1 MEKDFIDISCQNK
14 LGLEYYRYQWAS
26 IVPKNVSIENG
37 KSFQDEN
44 GEHLSVVMF
53 GFDGISRSNF
63 IRQLPK
69 SKTFMDKLGFITM
82 EKHTKIADN
91 TFPNWMGILLGE
103 HTYDYEFPATVDN
116 REHIDYDNWTNLLWR
131 RFSRN
136 GYATLLSEDE
146 PKIATFN
153 YNKRMN
159 GFISRPPTDHY
170 IRPWYLALD
179 EHYLRSRSSKFCYDN
194 FPIHKLQFQYS
205 KSFLQGY
212 KGKRKFLWQWLTEVS
227 HDYLNT
233 VGVVDEDFVKFLTEI
248 QPNFNNSIV
257 IVFSDHGNRYDSI
270 RETVIGRLESRLPFL
285 SIKMPEWFS
294 KKYPKM
300 EENLKANSKILTSHF
315 DLHAMLVQ
323 ILQGNFSSPPPKLS
337 RGISLLSSIPS
348 NQTCFSAEIPSQ
360 FCPCFKEYEIPL
372 SNDTTFADLILQK
385 IHNYFAEKNVL
396 DKCAKM
402 ELDSIKSISLSLP
415 PSKLSLDELQPS
427 FKGDLYHYRIQFQVK
442 PPSNAILEGI
452 VVKNKFSG
460 EIKVLN
466 DIERN
471 NRKKM
476 VWPQT
481 IFIGGPTAC
490 GKSTISQLLANRLN
504 GEYELADGDHYHS
517 KTSIE
522 KMANGI
528 PLTDEDREGWL
539 RHLSEMALDGKK
551 RIIACSS
558 LKRKY
563 RNLLASNSLSVV
575 FFMLILSEEELMKR
589 VEKRKDHFAK
599 ANLIPSQLAALELP
613 GNDEPNAIVIDG
625 NETPEN
631 VVNKIVEKLNLMN

>member
-1 MEKDFIDISCQNK
+1 MLRLSVKRFILIIFIFGILICWICYFCNERQNFVSVEKVYTELTDIPESNTECKFYANPFDPRIADYIKPPHPPASCHPLQSQGTSLINGILTLLHPTSQCQYRYFQHNSGIDDFSIKYDEWIPFNSSKIKMEKDFIDISCQNK

-37 KSFQDEN
+37 KPFQDEN
-44 GEHLSVVMF
+44 EEHLNVIML

-69 SKTFMDKLGFITM
+69 SKTFMDKLGFVTM

-136 GYATLLSEDE
+136 GYATMLSEDE
-146 PKIATFN
+146 PKVAAFN

-179 EHYLRSRSSKFCYDN
+179 EHYLRSRSSKFCYDS
-194 FPIHKLQFQYS
+194 FSIHKLQFQYS
-205 KSFLQGY
+205 KSFLQEY

-233 VGVVDEDFVKFLTEI
+233 VGVVDEDFVQFLTEI

-285 SIKMPEWFS
+285 SIKLPEWFS

-300 EENLKANSKILTSHF
+300 EENLKANSKVLTSHF

-323 ILQGNFSSPPPKLS
+323 ILQGNFSSPPPKLP
-337 RGISLLSSIPS
+337 RGISLFSSIPT
-348 NQTCFSAEIPSQ
+348 NRTCFSAEIPSQ

-372 SNDTTFADLILQK
+372 TNDTTFADLILEK

-396 DKCAKM
+396 NKCAKM

-427 FKGDLYHYRIQFQVK
+427 LKGDLYHYRIQFQVK
-442 PPSNAILEGI
+442 PPSNAIFEGI

-460 EIKVLN
+460 EMKVLN

-471 NRKKM
+471 NRYGNTSHCVDNELLKKLCYC
-476 VWPQT
+476 
-481 IFIGGPTAC
+481 I
-490 GKSTISQLLANRLN
+490 
-504 GEYELADGDHYHS
+504 
-517 KTSIE
+517 
-522 KMANGI
+522 
-528 PLTDEDREGWL
+528 
-539 RHLSEMALDGKK
+539 
-551 RIIACSS
+551 
-558 LKRKY
+558 
-563 RNLLASNSLSVV
+563 
-575 FFMLILSEEELMKR
+575 
-589 VEKRKDHFAK
+589 
-599 ANLIPSQLAALELP
+599 
-613 GNDEPNAIVIDG
+613 
-625 NETPEN
+625 
-631 VVNKIVEKLNLMN
+631 